1 MFGGLKSSLRKLE
14 LREGISESQP
24 AEEPEACGIVETPAV
39 WKCTVEAQELQDC
52 VWCDLQ
58 KFPKVGR
65 VGVTKATESQPL
77 KLGTCALIGR
87 RDTEI
92 VLRILRWGDDSR
104 LTKGLQGHPKSL

>member
-1 MFGGLKSSLRKLE
+1 MCHPWASVRVCKQEDAGPSIPLFGGLKSSLRKLE

-65 VGVTKATESQPL
+65 VGSPRQPNPNL
-77 KLGTCALIGR
+77 
-87 RDTEI
+87 
-92 VLRILRWGDDSR
+92 
-104 LTKGLQGHPKSL
+104 